1 MYALYWLLLTPIV
14 SAQADN
20 LSVSGFG
27 TLGIISSDSS
37 QYGYRTELSQGD
49 GSFNNKIDYK
59 SSTVLGLQL
68 DYTFNDNT
76 NVVLQNIYN
85 DQHINLNTTTRLA
98 FVNYT
103 PTPDLSVRLGRMAV
117 DLFLFTQFRDV
128 NFGYTWAHTPTEVY
142 GLVPFRHIDG
152 LDITYQSKLF
162 GISLISSVYAGNSRA
177 HISSYNFETHIE
189 IEDVYGLS
197 FNLNA
202 YNWSL
207 QWRYS
212 NAILNADDASYNE
225 LNEGLAAISQIPG
238 FNSIWPKYEEA
249 LIGLKDHR
257 SRIDYISVAGR
268 YNQNHWSYVAEASS
282 IQPHQDLI
290 SDTLA
295 GYASVIYHQDNMNYF
310 GSYSIVRSDGIR
322 IDSQDVNLAALASI
336 PGGTELYKGVKTA
349 INFYSSNQSTVS
361 LGWRWDISSQ
371 LALKF
376 QWDHTNVNDR
386 GGALWL
392 NKDISTTPKATINT
406 FSSNVSYIF

>member
-1 MYALYWLLLTPIV
+1 MYALYWLLLTQIV

-37 QYGYRTELSQGD
+37 KYGYRTELSQGD
-49 GSFNNKIDYK
+49 GSFNNKVDYK
-59 SSTVLGLQL
+59 SSTILGLQL

-76 NVVLQNIYN
+76 NVILQNIYN
-85 DQHINLNTTTRLA
+85 NQHINLNTTTRLA
-98 FVNYT
+98 FACYT
-103 PTPDLSVRLGRMAV
+103 PTPDLSLRLGRMAV

-142 GLVPFRHIDG
+142 GLVPFRYIDG

-162 GISLISSVYAGNSRA
+162 GISLISSIYAGNSRA
-177 HISSYNFETHIE
+177 HISSYDVETHIE
-189 IEDVYGLS
+189 IKNVYGLS

-212 NAILNADDASYNE
+212 NATIKGDDTSYNK
-225 LNEGLAAISQIPG
+225 LTEGFTALSQIPELS
-238 FNSIWPKYEEA
+238 SIWPNHEEA
-249 LIGLKDHR
+249 LIGLGDHR

-268 YNQNHWSYVAEASS
+268 YNHNHWSYVAEASS
-282 IQPHQDLI
+282 IQPYQDLI
-290 SDTLA
+290 ADTRA
-295 GYASVIYHQDNMNYF
+295 GYASVIYHQDNISYF
-310 GSYSIVRSDGIR
+310 ATYSIVRSGGIR
-322 IDSQDVNLAALASI
+322 IDSQDVNLEALASI
-336 PGGTELYKGVKTA
+336 PGGTELYNGVQTA
-349 INFYSSNQSTVS
+349 INFYSSNQSTLS

-376 QWDHTNVNDR
+376 QWDHTNVDER

-392 NKDISTTPKATINT
+392 NKDISTIPKDTINT
-406 FSSNVSYIF
+406 FISNVSYIF

>member
-1 MYALYWLLLTPIV
+1 MYVLYWLLLTQIV

-20 LSVSGFG
+20 LSVGGFG

-37 QYGYRTELSQGD
+37 KYGYRTELSQDD

-76 NVVLQNIYN
+76 NVVLQTIYN
-85 DQHINLNTTTRLA
+85 NQHINLNTTTRLA
-98 FVNYT
+98 FARYT
-103 PTPDLSVRLGRMAV
+103 PNPNWSLRLGRMAV

-142 GLVPFRHIDG
+142 GLVPFRYIDG
-152 LDITYQSKLF
+152 LDISYQSKLF
-162 GISLISSVYAGNSRA
+162 GISLISSIYAGNSRT
-177 HISSYNFETHIE
+177 HISSYDFETHIE
-189 IEDVYGLS
+189 MIDTYGLS

-212 NAILNADDASYNE
+212 NATIKGDDASYNK
-225 LNEGLAAISQIPG
+225 LTEGLTALSQIPG
-238 FNSIWPKYEEA
+238 VSSIWPNHDET
-249 LIGLKDHR
+249 LIGLGHQS
-257 SRIDYISVAGR
+257 SRIDYISIAGR
-268 YNQNHWSYVAEASS
+268 YNQNHWSYVAEASF

-290 SDTLA
+290 SDTRA
-295 GYASVIYHQDNMNYF
+295 GYASVIYHQDNISYF
-310 GSYSIVRSDGIR
+310 GTYSSVRSDGLR

-336 PGGTELYKGVKTA
+336 PGGTELYNGVQTA
-349 INFYSSNQSTVS
+349 INFYSSNQSTIS

-376 QWDHTNVNDR
+376 QWDHTNVDER

-392 NKDISTTPKATINT
+392 NKDISTRPKDTINT
-406 FSSNVSYIF
+406 FISNVSYIF